1 MIKFKA
7 LTYKNYMSCGNTPI
21 KIDLCSYKRSVFT
34 GTNGNGKS
42 TVSSALFFVLF
53 GKDIRGINKAKL
65 VNSIN
70 NKDLLVEIEFEI
82 NSKEYLVKRGV
93 KPNIFEIYCNG
104 KEIDKLPNVRDTQE
118 YLEKNILRMN
128 YNSFKQIVT
137 LGTDTFI
144 PFMKLTAIQRREMI
158 EDLLSLTVFSE
169 MNEILKKKINTLKQ
183 DISTNEN
190 ELRVVDSKKQL
201 LEQQLNDY
209 EQKHIELE
217 KQNSEQLSNFHLK
230 YSDNLKRINK
240 LKENKIKVD
249 DALTILKDSKQ
260 ELDRIN
266 YEYQSKISILKNKKN
281 EVNVFCEQENCPTCN
296 QQITNETKDI
306 LKNSLKLELEKN
318 VEFLNELKQKIE
330 KYKEDVLTFKKLE
343 ETQKQFNQKISIIEN
358 ENIKLETEIDV
369 LENKN
374 KETKNLF
381 EIISKIKSQINE
393 YSIKKV
399 NYENILNPLYEKIKI
414 TNFIM
419 PLLKDT
425 GIKSKI
431 IENYVPLIN
440 QYINE
445 YLSIMDFYVEFELDS
460 DFNEKIKSRYRDEFQ
475 YENFSAGEKQRI
487 DLAILFAWRKIAAK
501 RNSLST
507 NILILDEIGDS
518 SLDSEGVLNLIK
530 ILDNLNEN
538 NIFVITHNNE
548 TKDVLNPDIT
558 YEFTKRNNFSEVSV
572 I

>member
-374 KETKNLF
+374 TETKNLF

-518 SLDSEGVLNLIK
+518 SLDNDGVLNLIK